1 MLQQTIL
8 GNLNLGLTIPNRST
22 SFIPFSRH
30 YLQVAKQFG
39 TSLKSNNIVKVTEGN
54 VNSINDKQVLIVA
67 AMELIEGEA
76 AGAGAAAIEEE
87 KPAPAPVAVEPKAED
102 VAMTDA
108 APAPAAAPVADAAK
122 TPAAVK
128 SAPATKTPASGP
140 TPPSGS
146 RLASRKV
153 QPISSLNPYI
163 NGWAIR
169 AKIVSKTPKRS
180 FNNKSTGQP
189 SGVFSAELLDEAGTT
204 IEGTFWREAADR
216 HYDTLEEGKVY
227 IFARGSVKPA
237 NKAYNRT
244 RNPYCLHFDAST
256 EVEASEGDIK
266 VDVRMEFV
274 PIDQL
279 VAFVDKKAPIDLIGV
294 VTSVQPLGSVKRKSD
309 SSELSRRDVTLVDSA
324 RKTVTVTLWGST
336 AEGVGSEL
344 EAAAAGSHKPVVAIS
359 SCRVSSY
366 NGVSVS
372 TLGRSQVFI
381 DPTTETVP
389 EAQAIRT
396 WWDTE
401 GAGAEMQA
409 VGEGMATALKP
420 DGAGGASRRRDLSQI
435 RKEAPAT
442 PDAKPVYTTVQVAVA
457 NINPDQSMWY
467 LACPENN
474 RKVVEQNGGYFCEYD
489 GRTYATATKRYIMSA
504 KFTDISGELNV
515 QVFDDQAKVL
525 LGRSADDAAEVR
537 EKEPSKFSALL
548 QDATWSEW
556 VLRVKAQAQ
565 EYNGE
570 TRQRYAVV
578 EIKPVDFVAETRR
591 ALELIAAPTA
601 VSA

>member
-1 MLQQTIL
+1 
-8 GNLNLGLTIPNRST
+8 
-22 SFIPFSRH
+22 
-30 YLQVAKQFG
+30 
-39 TSLKSNNIVKVTEGN
+39 
-54 VNSINDKQVLIVA
+54 
-67 AMELIEGEA
+67 MELIEG
-76 AGAGAAAIEEE
+76 
-87 KPAPAPVAVEPKAED
+87 
-102 VAMTDA
+102 DA
-108 APAPAAAPVADAAK
+108 APAPAPAEEEKPVVAEEEKPKAEDVTMTEAAPVPAAETAAAK

-128 SAPATKTPASGP
+128 TAGTTTKTPASGP
-140 TPPSGS
+140 TPPSGG

-153 QPISSLNPYI
+153 QPISSLNPYM

-169 AKIVSKTPKRS
+169 AKLVSKTPKRS

-189 SGVFSAELLDEAGTT
+189 SAVFSAELLDEAGTT
-204 IEGTFWREAADR
+204 IEGTFWKEAADR

-266 VDVRMEFV
+266 ADIRMEFV
-274 PIDQL
+274 PIEQL
-279 VAFVDKKAPIDLIGV
+279 VAFIDKKAPIDLIGI

-309 SSELSRRDVTLVDSA
+309 STELSRRDVTLVDTA

-336 AEGVGSEL
+336 AEGVGAEL

-359 SCRVSSY
+359 ACRVSSY

-372 TLGRSQVFI
+372 TLGRSQILI

-389 EAQAIRT
+389 EAQVIRT

-401 GAGAEMQA
+401 GNSAEMQA

-420 DGAGGASRRRDLSQI
+420 GGGSAASQRRDLASI

-442 PDAKPVYTTVQVAVA
+442 PDAKPVYATVQVAVA

-474 RKVVEQNGGYFCEYD
+474 RKVIEQDGGFFCEYD

-504 KFTDISGELNV
+504 KFTDISGEMNV

-525 LGRSADDAAEVR
+525 LGQSADDASELR
-537 EKEPSKFSALL
+537 DKDPSKFSALL

-570 TRQRYAVV
+570 VRQRYAVV

-591 ALELIAAPTA
+591 ALELIAPAATA
-601 VSA
+601 

>member
-1 MLQQTIL
+1 M
-8 GNLNLGLTIPNRST
+8 GLTTPKRSISLT
-22 SFIPFSRH
+22 PFSRYH
-30 YLQVAKQFG
+30 LQVAKQFG
-39 TSLKSNNIVKVTEGN
+39 TSLKSNNIIKVTEGN
-54 VNSINDKQVLIVA
+54 VNSINDKKVLIVA

-76 AGAGAAAIEEE
+76 AAAAAAVTEEE
-87 KPAPAPVAVEPKAED
+87 KPAPAPAAVETKAED
-102 VAMTDA
+102 VAMADA
-108 APAPAAAPVADAAK
+108 APAPGPVADAAK

-128 SAPATKTPASGP
+128 SAPTTATKTPASGP
-140 TPPSGS
+140 TPPSSG

-153 QPISSLNPYI
+153 QPISSLNPYM

-169 AKIVSKTPKRS
+169 AKVVSKTPKRS
-180 FNNKSTGQP
+180 FTNKSTGQP
-189 SGVFSAELLDEAGTT
+189 SGVFSAELLDEAGTS
-204 IEGTFWREAADR
+204 IEGTFWKEASDR
-216 HYDTLEEGKVY
+216 YYDILEEGKVY
-227 IFARGSVKPA
+227 IFARGNVKPA
-237 NKAYNRT
+237 NKTYNRT

-266 VDVRMEFV
+266 ADVRMEFV

-279 VAFVDKKAPIDLIGV
+279 VAFIDKKAPIDLIGI

-309 SSELSRRDVTLVDSA
+309 SSELSRRDLTLVDSA
-324 RKTVTVTLWGST
+324 CKTVTITLWGAT

-372 TLGRSQVFI
+372 TLGRSQVLI
-381 DPTTETVP
+381 DPTSETVP
-389 EAQAIRT
+389 EAHAIRT

-420 DGAGGASRRRDLSQI
+420 GAAGGGASRYDLSQL
-435 RKEAPAT
+435 RTEAPTT
-442 PDAKPVYTTVQVAVA
+442 PDAKPVYATVQVAVA
-457 NINPDQSMWY
+457 NINPEQSMWY

-474 RKVVEQNGGYFCEYD
+474 RKVIEQNGGFFCEYD
-489 GRTYATATKRYIMSA
+489 GRTYATATKRYIMNA
-504 KFTDISGELNV
+504 KFTDISGELNL

-525 LGRSADDAAEVR
+525 LGRSADDAAEIR
-537 EKEPSKFSALL
+537 EKEPFNFAALL

-565 EYNGE
+565 EYKE
-570 TRQRYAVV
+570 EIRQRYAVV

-591 ALELIAAPTA
+591 ALDLIAGPNA
-601 VSA
+601 VLA